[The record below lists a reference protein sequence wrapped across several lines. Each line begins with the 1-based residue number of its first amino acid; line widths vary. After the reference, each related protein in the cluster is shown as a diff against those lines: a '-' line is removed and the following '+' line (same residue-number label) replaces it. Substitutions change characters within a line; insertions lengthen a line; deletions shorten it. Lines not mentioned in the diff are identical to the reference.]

1 MSRFYLIKIIAFITL
16 LILLAGFV
24 FFRKDEND
32 VELSQSEIERQQL
45 IESVKEQEKDKKLSE
60 EDKEK
65 NKIKAMAENFTITY
79 YSYKP
84 NDFSNIKSLQDKMT
98 YELWEQQLKIIEQNQ
113 KGIKDDSK
121 KYITFNVR
129 IKNSEIIYLN
139 KNEAKINISYI
150 HEKIYGGII
159 QGEITIKYVDEF
171 GEDRIPSPTEKTE
184 KKASVTLIKENEIWR
199 LNEIYNYN

>member
-1 MSRFYLIKIIAFITL
+1 
-16 LILLAGFV
+16 
-24 FFRKDEND
+24 

-159 QGEITIKYVDEF
+159 QGEIAIKYVDEF